1 MKFSGMWFVIYDNI
15 KSHKKPGLQSLNLS
29 LCLSLSF
36 SLEDAFWEK
45 PPPGAGGGEVKL
57 TPQTFKD

>member
-36 SLEDAFWEK
+36 SLEDGFWEK
-45 PPPGAGGGEVKL
+45 PQVAGGGGVKL